1 MYERRAVVLRGDAQ
15 SHVSIMSDAAT
26 SMIMEHDNVDE
37 LQSDSDTRRPT
48 GSKMRSTAWEPV
60 ARGDDDEK
68 RGERAPRPTGG
79 GDDAVRGLGRGS
91 ADARDAKEKGG
102 DEGGDE
108 GADVAGE
115 DETGETERLEV
126 SRRRHGAEED
136 DGHVPDAKAENCEDV
151 GDGEGGD
158 DGVAG
163 RRRGRDDEES
173 TQTERGVDDAA
184 DDEDGPR
191 RGGG

>member
-1 MYERRAVVLRGDAQ
+1 MSELQRRSGGDEERGVVGDVVVVVVVVVVGGDGETGEEGWSGARGD
-15 SHVSIMSDAAT
+15 
-26 SMIMEHDNVDE
+26 EG
-37 LQSDSDTRRPT
+37 L
-48 GSKMRSTAWEPV
+48 

-79 GDDAVRGLGRGS
+79 GDDAVRGFGRGS

-136 DGHVPDAKAENCEDV
+136 DGHVPDAKAENGEDV

-163 RRRGRDDEES
+163 RRMRHDDEES

>member
-1 MYERRAVVLRGDAQ
+1 MEP
-15 SHVSIMSDAAT
+15 SAA
-26 SMIMEHDNVDE
+26 SALFAGADVDE
-37 LQSDSDTRRPT
+37 RSSD
-48 GSKMRSTAWEPV
+48 GW
-60 ARGDDDEK
+60 
-68 RGERAPRPTGG
+68 
-79 GDDAVRGLGRGS
+79 S
-91 ADARDAKEKGG
+91 ALHYAAAYL
-102 DEGGDE
+102 GDE

-115 DETGETERLEV
+115 DETGETDRLEV
-126 SRRRHGAEED
+126 SRRRHGAEAD
-136 DGHVPDAKAENCEDV
+136 DGHVPDAKAENGEHV

>member
-1 MYERRAVVLRGDAQ
+1 MHAGTRALPRRRRRE
-15 SHVSIMSDAAT
+15 SAAAPH
-26 SMIMEHDNVDE
+26 E
-37 LQSDSDTRRPT
+37 PT
-48 GSKMRSTAWEPV
+48 
-60 ARGDDDEK
+60 
-68 RGERAPRPTGG
+68 G
-79 GDDAVRGLGRGS
+79 GDDAVRGFGRGS

-136 DGHVPDAKAENCEDV
+136 DGHVPDAKAENGEDV

-163 RRRGRDDEES
+163 RRRETR
-173 TQTERGVDDAA
+173 RRRVDTDRA
-184 DDEDGPR
+184 R
-191 RGGG
+191 RR